1 MDWLVLLLKVAGG
14 VGGFTMFVHVLYRIV
29 LAAKKSKRTGSGGEI
44 VGIALMIFGVVF
56 APVPPPPQEVVTETR
71 ELKRNENDGD
81 PP

>member
-1 MDWLVLLLKVAGG
+1 MDALVLLLKVASG
-14 VGGFTMFVHVLYRIV
+14 VGGFAMFVYVLYRIV
-29 LAAKKSKRTGSGGEI
+29 LAAKKSKRAGSGGEI
-44 VGIALMIFGVVF
+44 VGVALMIFGVVF